1 MADAG
6 VNPQVAE
13 RLEKLFP
20 NGRGLFLA
28 YDQGFEHGP
37 TDFSG
42 ENADPAY
49 ILNLADSGRFDGFIC
64 HRGIAE
70 EYAAERK
77 VPLILK
83 LNGKTSLVEGEP
95 VSKAVATVA
104 DAVKLGAEAVG
115 YTVYVGSAHESE
127 MLAEFGTI
135 LDEAHA
141 AGLPVFGWMYP
152 RGGSVKDPHD
162 PKAIAYAARVGLEM
176 GADVLK
182 LYYPGDEAHVQEL
195 VKLAGRS
202 KVVIAGGTK
211 ENPAEFALQIKSV
224 LAAGAA
230 GLAVGRNVWQAEDP
244 ATVVRELKMAVEAA

>member
-1 MADAG
+1 MA
-6 VNPQVAE
+6 NPEVAQ

-20 NGRGLFLA
+20 AGRGLFLA

-49 ILNLADSGRFDGFIC
+49 ILKLANSGCFNGFIC

-70 EYAAERK
+70 EYAAERTA
-77 VPLILK
+77 PLILK
-83 LNGKTSLVEGEP
+83 LNGKTSLPEGDP

-104 DAVKLGAEAVG
+104 DALELGAEAVG
-115 YTVYVGSAHESE
+115 YTVYVGSQHESE
-127 MLAEFGTI
+127 MLTEFGQI

-141 AGLPVFGWMYP
+141 AGLPVFAWMYP
-152 RGGSVKDPHD
+152 RGESVKDPHD
-162 PKAIAYAARVGLEM
+162 PEAIAYAARVGLEM

-182 LYYPGDEAHVQEL
+182 LYYPGDEQHVEQL

-211 ENPAEFALQIKSV
+211 ESPAEFAIQIKSV

-230 GLAVGRNVWQAEDP
+230 GLAVGRNVWQADDP
-244 ATVVRELKMAVEAA
+244 EAVARELKAAVEAA

>member
-1 MADAG
+1 MADTPK
-6 VNPQVAE
+6 VTE

-37 TDFSG
+37 EDFSG

-49 ILNLADSGRFDGFIC
+49 ILKLADSGHFNGFIC

-77 VPLILK
+77 TPLILK
-83 LNGKTSLVEGEP
+83 LNGKTSLPEGEP
-95 VSKAVATVA
+95 ISTAVASVA
-104 DAVKLGAEAVG
+104 DAVELGAEAVG

-127 MLAEFGTI
+127 MLSEFGKI

-141 AGLPVFGWMYP
+141 VGLPVFGWMYP
-152 RGGSVKDPHD
+152 RGSSIPDPHD

-176 GADVLK
+176 GADALK
-182 LYYPGDEAHVQEL
+182 LYYPGSEGQVREL
-195 VKLAGRS
+195 VQLAGRS
-202 KVVIAGGTK
+202 KIVIAGGTK
-211 ENPAEFALQIKSV
+211 ADPGEFALQIKSV

-230 GLAVGRNVWQAEDP
+230 GLAVGRNVWQADDP
-244 ATVVRELKMAVEAA
+244 EAVARELRMAVEVA

>member
-1 MADAG
+1 MDKAA
-6 VNPQVAE
+6 
-13 RLEKLFP
+13 RLAKLFP

-37 TDFSG
+37 DDFSG
-42 ENADPAY
+42 ENADPAF
-49 ILNLADSGRFDGFIC
+49 IMKLADSGHFNGVIC

-70 EYAAERK
+70 EYAPERT
-77 VPLILK
+77 VPLVLK
-83 LNGKTSLVEGEP
+83 LNGKTSLPEGDP

-104 DAVKLGAEAVG
+104 DAVKLGADAVG
-115 YTVYVGSAHESE
+115 YTVYVGSRHEAE
-127 MLAEFGTI
+127 MLTEFGKI

-152 RGGSVKDPHD
+152 RGESVPDSHD
-162 PKAIAYAARVGLEM
+162 PKAIAYAARVGLEL

-182 LYYPGDEAHVQEL
+182 LYYPGSEDGVAEL

-211 ENPAEFALQIKSV
+211 ADPAEFAAQIKAV

-230 GLAVGRNVWQAEDP
+230 GLAVGRNVWQADDP
-244 ATVVRELKMAVEAA
+244 EVVARQLREAVDAA

>member
-1 MADAG
+1 MAD
-6 VNPQVAE
+6 PQVSE

-20 NGRGLFLA
+20 GGRGLFLA

-37 TDFSG
+37 EDFSG

-49 ILNLADSGRFDGFIC
+49 ILKLAGSGAFNGFIC

-70 EYAAERK
+70 EYAADRT

-83 LNGKTSLVEGEP
+83 LNGKTSLPEGDP
-95 VSKAVATVA
+95 ISKAVSTVA
-104 DAVKLGAEAVG
+104 DAVKLGADGVG
-115 YTVYVGSAHESE
+115 YTVYVGSQHESE
-127 MLAEFGTI
+127 MLTEFGKI

-152 RGGSVKDPHD
+152 RGASVPDSHD

-182 LYYPGDEAHVQEL
+182 LYYPGDEAQVTEL

-211 ENPAEFALQIKSV
+211 ADPAEFALQIKSV

-230 GLAVGRNVWQAEDP
+230 GMAVGRNVWQAADP
-244 ATVVRELKMAVEAA
+244 EAVARELRAAVEAA